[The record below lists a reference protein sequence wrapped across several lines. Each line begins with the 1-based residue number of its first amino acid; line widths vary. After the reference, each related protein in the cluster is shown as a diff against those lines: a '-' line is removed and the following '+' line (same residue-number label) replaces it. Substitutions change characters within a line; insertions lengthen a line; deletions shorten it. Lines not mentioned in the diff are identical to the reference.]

1 MLKKWLNSNV
11 KQFFVI
17 TFISVILTLILFST
31 HIYDYIVNGTV
42 FSGAG
47 DGFRQMM
54 PFQMYLYEHLSS
66 FSSLYDASFGLG
78 GDYMKGLSYYYSL
91 SPLMWLN
98 FLFIKIGET
107 VGIFNPTTIH
117 FWPTNQLI
125 MAMIRAIITFVVTF
139 YLFKI
144 LHFKRSTNMIATILY
159 GMSLSLYTL
168 ILLGHFMEVYYI
180 YYHYR
185 FLVWKDIF
193 NNAKS
198 VFSLLR

>member
-1 MLKKWLNSNV
+1 M
-11 KQFFVI
+11 
-17 TFISVILTLILFST
+17 
-31 HIYDYIVNGTV
+31 NGTV

-117 FWPTNQLI
+117 LADKPTYYGHDTSYHNICRDLLLI
-125 MAMIRAIITFVVTF
+125 
-139 YLFKI
+139 
-144 LHFKRSTNMIATILY
+144 
-159 GMSLSLYTL
+159 
-168 ILLGHFMEVYYI
+168 
-180 YYHYR
+180 
-185 FLVWKDIF
+185 
-193 NNAKS
+193 
-198 VFSLLR
+198 

>member
-1 MLKKWLNSNV
+1 
-11 KQFFVI
+11 
-17 TFISVILTLILFST
+17 
-31 HIYDYIVNGTV
+31 
-42 FSGAG
+42 
-47 DGFRQMM
+47 MM

-168 ILLGHFMEVYYI
+168 ILLGHFMEIYYI
-180 YYHYR
+180 YCHYR

>member
-1 MLKKWLNSNV
+1 
-11 KQFFVI
+11 
-17 TFISVILTLILFST
+17 
-31 HIYDYIVNGTV
+31 
-42 FSGAG
+42 
-47 DGFRQMM
+47 MM

-125 MAMIRAIITFVVTF
+125 MAMVRAIITFVVTF

-144 LHFKRSTNMIATILY
+144 LH
-159 GMSLSLYTL
+159 TL
-168 ILLGHFMEVYYI
+168 
-180 YYHYR
+180 
-185 FLVWKDIF
+185 
-193 NNAKS
+193 NAQQI
-198 VFSLLR
+198 

>member
-54 PFQMYLYEHLSS
+54 PFQMYLYEHLRS

-117 FWPTNQLI
+117 FWPTN
-125 MAMIRAIITFVVTF
+125 
-139 YLFKI
+139 
-144 LHFKRSTNMIATILY
+144 
-159 GMSLSLYTL
+159 
-168 ILLGHFMEVYYI
+168 
-180 YYHYR
+180 
-185 FLVWKDIF
+185 
-193 NNAKS
+193 
-198 VFSLLR
+198 

>member
-1 MLKKWLNSNV
+1 MV
-11 KQFFVI
+11 
-17 TFISVILTLILFST
+17 LFLVGLEM
-31 HIYDYIVNGTV
+31 DC
-42 FSGAG
+42 
-47 DGFRQMM
+47 QMM
-54 PFQMYLYEHLSS
+54 PFQMYLYEHLIVFRTMS
-66 FSSLYDASFGLG
+66 SFGLSSNL
-78 GDYMKGLSYYYSL
+78 LSYYYSL

-107 VGIFNPTTIH
+107 VGIFNPTAIH

-159 GMSLSLYTL
+159 GMSTVVIYFNFTWSFYGNLLYLLPLS
-168 ILLGHFMEVYYI
+168 IFGWE
-180 YYHYR
+180 
-185 FLVWKDIF
+185 DIF

-198 VFSLLR
+198 VYSLLR